1 MKELF
6 LKTENGLVPLSE
18 DTIKKYNLEE
28 GKKSPFSG
36 YYIVDKDGRYILNNE
51 KETSSP
57 GIDEMPEGEGMEDD
71 EIVEFSETGAIL
83 SQSEIIDFSHGTDS
97 EWVINEG
104 KWMGTFRMSPFL
116 WFFILIKPLDN
127 WAAVQL

>member
-36 YYIVDKDGRYILNNE
+36 YYIVDKDGRYKLNNE

-97 EWVINEG
+97 EWYR
-104 KWMGTFRMSPFL
+104 K
-116 WFFILIKPLDN
+116 
-127 WAAVQL
+127 

>member
-6 LKTENGLVPLSE
+6 LKTENGLIPIDE
-18 DTIKKYNLEE
+18 KMIEKYNLVE
-28 GKKSPFSG
+28 GRKSPYTR
-36 YYIVDKDGRYILNNE
+36 YYIVDKNGSLKFDSK

-57 GIDEMPEGEGMEDD
+57 GLDEMPAGEGMEDD

-97 EWVINEG
+97 EG
-104 KWMGTFRMSPFL
+104 P
-116 WFFILIKPLDN
+116 
-127 WAAVQL
+127 